1 MDRDKPI
8 IGKLRMRYASTPKPT
23 HSDDVFTKGLPDA
36 ASLSFSVSDIK
47 ARLNEL
53 YKSKDLQ
60 IKSLTGDNQTNFSY
74 IVSHIRALYN
84 TDEYVIFYGLVKD
97 VFGGLKD
104 FQVGTVGAYFSGCM
118 NRTGS
123 ENSGCSLL
131 CAGSLPIPRN
141 EDGEDNTCQYPVVLA
156 VYNNGKYVF
165 AFLHNLKV
173 RENTI
178 VYIQDTEEFRG
189 FSAQEIQSLQNWGVA
204 NVSINQITND
214 GKSSE
219 PVTDEFVPLS
229 SLQTRAAETG
239 SVKQRQLSSSQTVK
253 LSTGEIVAIALIVVF
268 SVILLLILGF
278 HFYRRK

>member
-8 IGKLRMRYASTPKPT
+8 IGKLRMRYASTPRAAQ
-23 HSDDVFTKGLPDA
+23 SEDVFTKGLPDA

-74 IVSHIRALYN
+74 IISHVRTLYQ
-84 TDEYVIFYGLVKD
+84 TEEYPIFYGLVKD

-123 ENSGCSLL
+123 EQSGCSLL

-141 EDGEDNTCQYPVVLA
+141 EDGDDVTCQYPVILS
-156 VYNNGKYVF
+156 VYTNGKYVF

-178 VYIQDTEEFRG
+178 IYIQDTEEFRG
-189 FSAQEIQSLQNWGVA
+189 FSAQEIQSLQNWSIV
-204 NVSINQITND
+204 NVSIHQITND

-219 PVTDEFVPLS
+219 AVTEEFVPLS
-229 SLQTRAAETG
+229 SLQTRAVEVG
-239 SVKQRQLSSSQTVK
+239 SSKQRQLMTSQTVK
-253 LSTGEIVAIALIVVF
+253 LSTGEIIAISLIVLF
-268 SVILLLILGF
+268 TVILLLILGF
-278 HFYRRK
+278 HFYRRR